1 MKDNT
6 KAVIGTHVNRAWRVV
21 APLAFG
27 AAFATAD
34 DALTRGLLL
43 AFATLWL
50 LDRAIALW
58 WLASDEAKAMR
69 RERARIEAQ
78 QVTLTGGM
86 LNNAPLTEAEAA
98 ELLAFFERV
107 QSRQKGKGAA
117 MN

>member
-6 KAVIGTHVNRAWRVV
+6 KAVLGTHVHRAWRFVG
-21 APLAFG
+21 PIAFG
-27 AAFATAD
+27 SAIATVED
-34 DALTRGLLL
+34 GLTRALLL
-43 AFATLWL
+43 AFAALWL

-69 RERARIEAQ
+69 REKARIEKA
-78 QVTLTGGM
+78 VTSM
-86 LNNAPLTEAEAA
+86 LDNAPLTEAEA
-98 ELLAFFERV
+98 LALFERV